1 MHCESCVSKVQ
12 GALKVIEGIEE
23 ANVSLP
29 GKFVSI
35 RGEVKTEDILNAISS
50 VGYKASLI
58 KEVDSKKSSEVDNKT
73 PKSELRKLFPLLL
86 IFIYISIASIGMN
99 MPKID
104 SSQLMLDFMGLF
116 YIVFSFF
123 KFLDYKNFPAS
134 FAMYDPIAMRLSHYG
149 WSYPFIETT
158 LGILILFRIE
168 ILLTMIITI
177 AMLGITTIG
186 VTKTLLQGKN
196 IQCACLGTTLK
207 LPMTKATFIEN
218 SVMIIMALSFLI
230 SKSY

>member
-35 RGEVKTEDILNAISS
+35 RGKVKTKDILNAISS

-58 KEVDSKKSSEVDNKT
+58 KEVDSKKREINKNP
-73 PKSELRKLFPLLL
+73 PKSELKELFPLLL
-86 IFIYISIASIGMN
+86 IFIYILTASIGMN
-99 MPKID
+99 LPRID
-104 SSQLMLDFMGLF
+104 SSELMLDFMGLF
-116 YIVFSFF
+116 YIIFSFF

-134 FAMYDPIAMRLSHYG
+134 FAMYDPIAMRLSYYG

-177 AMLGITTIG
+177 TMLGITTIG

-207 LPMTKATFIEN
+207 LPMTKVTFIEN
-218 SVMIIMALSFLI
+218 SAMIIMAISFLI
-230 SKSY
+230 SNSY

>member
-58 KEVDSKKSSEVDNKT
+58 KEVDSKKREINKNP
-73 PKSELRKLFPLLL
+73 PKSELRELFPLLL
-86 IFIYISIASIGMN
+86 IFIYILTASIGMN
-99 MPKID
+99 LPRID
-104 SSQLMLDFMGLF
+104 SSELMLDFMGLF
-116 YIVFSFF
+116 YIIFSFF

-134 FAMYDPIAMRLSHYG
+134 FAMYDPIAMRLSYYG

-177 AMLGITTIG
+177 TMLGITTIG

>member
-58 KEVDSKKSSEVDNKT
+58 KEVDSKKREINKNP
-73 PKSELRKLFPLLL
+73 PKSELKELFPLLL
-86 IFIYISIASIGMN
+86 IFIYILTASIGMN
-99 MPKID
+99 LPRID
-104 SSQLMLDFMGLF
+104 SSELMLDFMGLF
-116 YIVFSFF
+116 YIIFSFF

-134 FAMYDPIAMRLSHYG
+134 FAMYDPIAMRLSYYG

-177 AMLGITTIG
+177 TMLGITTIG

-218 SVMIIMALSFLI
+218 SAMIIMAISFLI
-230 SKSY
+230 SNSY

>member
-58 KEVDSKKSSEVDNKT
+58 KEVDSKKREINKNP
-73 PKSELRKLFPLLL
+73 PKSELKELFPLLL
-86 IFIYISIASIGMN
+86 IFIYILTASIGMN
-99 MPKID
+99 LPRID
-104 SSQLMLDFMGLF
+104 SSELMLDFMGLF
-116 YIVFSFF
+116 YIIFSFF

-134 FAMYDPIAMRLSHYG
+134 FSMYDPIARRFSYYG
-149 WSYPFIETT
+149 WSYPFIETI

-177 AMLGITTIG
+177 TMLGITTIG

-196 IQCACLGTTLK
+196 IQCACLGTALK

-218 SVMIIMALSFLI
+218 SVMIIMAMFFLI
-230 SKSY
+230 GKS

>member
-35 RGEVKTEDILNAISS
+35 RGEVETEDILNAISS

-58 KEVDSKKSSEVDNKT
+58 KEVDSKKREINKNP
-73 PKSELRKLFPLLL
+73 PKSELKELFPLLL
-86 IFIYISIASIGMN
+86 IFIYILTASIGMN
-99 MPKID
+99 LPRID
-104 SSQLMLDFMGLF
+104 SSELMLDFMGLF
-116 YIVFSFF
+116 YIIFSFF

-134 FAMYDPIAMRLSHYG
+134 FAMYDPIAMRLSYYG

-218 SVMIIMALSFLI
+218 SAMIIMALSFLI

>member
-35 RGEVKTEDILNAISS
+35 RGEVKTKDILNAISS

-58 KEVDSKKSSEVDNKT
+58 KEVDSKKREINKNP
-73 PKSELRKLFPLLL
+73 PKSELRELFPLLL
-86 IFIYISIASIGMN
+86 IFIYILTASIGMN
-99 MPKID
+99 LPRID
-104 SSQLMLDFMGLF
+104 SSELMLDFMGLF
-116 YIVFSFF
+116 YIIFSFF

-134 FAMYDPIAMRLSHYG
+134 FAMYDPIAMRLSYYG

-177 AMLGITTIG
+177 TMLGITTIG

-196 IQCACLGTTLK
+196 IQCACLGTALK

-218 SVMIIMALSFLI
+218 SVMIIMAISFLI
-230 SKSY
+230 SNSY

>member
-58 KEVDSKKSSEVDNKT
+58 KEVDSKKREINKNP
-73 PKSELRKLFPLLL
+73 PKSELRELFPLLL
-86 IFIYISIASIGMN
+86 IFIYILTASIGMN
-99 MPKID
+99 LPRID
-104 SSQLMLDFMGLF
+104 SSELMLDFMGLF
-116 YIVFSFF
+116 YIIFSFF

-134 FAMYDPIAMRLSHYG
+134 FSMYDPIAKRFSYYG

-177 AMLGITTIG
+177 TMLGITTIG
-186 VTKTLLQGKN
+186 VTKTLLKGKN
-196 IQCACLGTTLK
+196 IQCACLGTALK

-218 SVMIIMALSFLI
+218 SVMITMALSFLI

>member
-58 KEVDSKKSSEVDNKT
+58 KEVDSKKREINKNP
-73 PKSELRKLFPLLL
+73 PKSELRELFPLLL
-86 IFIYISIASIGMN
+86 IFIYILTASIGMN
-99 MPKID
+99 LPRID
-104 SSQLMLDFMGLF
+104 SSELMLDFMGLF
-116 YIVFSFF
+116 YIIFSFF

-134 FAMYDPIAMRLSHYG
+134 FAMYDPIAMRLSYYG

-218 SVMIIMALSFLI
+218 SAMIIMALSFLI

>member
-12 GALKVIEGIEE
+12 DALKVIEGIEE

-29 GKFVSI
+29 GKFVNI
-35 RGEVKTEDILNAISS
+35 RGKVKTKNILIAISN

-58 KEVDSKKSSEVDNKT
+58 KEFDSKKRETNKNP
-73 PKSELRKLFPLLL
+73 PKSELRELFPLLL
-86 IFIYISIASIGMN
+86 IFIYILTASIGMN
-99 MPKID
+99 LPRID
-104 SSQLMLDFMGLF
+104 SSELMLDFMGLF
-116 YIVFSFF
+116 YIIFSFF

-134 FAMYDPIAMRLSHYG
+134 FAMYDPIAMRLSYYG

>member
-58 KEVDSKKSSEVDNKT
+58 KEVDSKKREINKNP
-73 PKSELRKLFPLLL
+73 PKSELKELFPLLL
-86 IFIYISIASIGMN
+86 IFIYILTASIGMN
-99 MPKID
+99 LPRID
-104 SSQLMLDFMGLF
+104 SSELMLDFMGLF
-116 YIVFSFF
+116 YIIFSFF

-134 FAMYDPIAMRLSHYG
+134 FAMYDPIAMRLSYYG

-158 LGILILFRIE
+158 LGVLILFRIE

-177 AMLGITTIG
+177 TMLGITTIG

-207 LPMTKATFIEN
+207 LPMTKVTFIEN
-218 SVMIIMALSFLI
+218 SAMIIMAISFLI
-230 SKSY
+230 SNSY

>member
-23 ANVSLP
+23 ANVSLR

-58 KEVDSKKSSEVDNKT
+58 KEVDSKKREINKNP
-73 PKSELRKLFPLLL
+73 PKSELRELFPLLL
-86 IFIYISIASIGMN
+86 IFIYILTASIGMN
-99 MPKID
+99 LPRID
-104 SSQLMLDFMGLF
+104 SSELMLDFMGLF
-116 YIVFSFF
+116 YIIFSFF

-134 FAMYDPIAMRLSHYG
+134 FAMYDPIAMRLSYYG

-177 AMLGITTIG
+177 TMLGITTIG
-186 VTKTLLQGKN
+186 VTKTLLKGKN
-196 IQCACLGTTLK
+196 IQCACLGTALK

>member
-58 KEVDSKKSSEVDNKT
+58 KEVDSKKREINKNP
-73 PKSELRKLFPLLL
+73 PKSELKELFPLLL
-86 IFIYISIASIGMN
+86 IFIYILTASIGMN
-99 MPKID
+99 LPRID
-104 SSQLMLDFMGLF
+104 SSELMLDFMGLF
-116 YIVFSFF
+116 YIIFSFF

-134 FAMYDPIAMRLSHYG
+134 FAMYDPIAMRLSYYG

>member
-58 KEVDSKKSSEVDNKT
+58 KEVDSKKREINKNP
-73 PKSELRKLFPLLL
+73 PKSELKELFPLLL
-86 IFIYISIASIGMN
+86 IFIYILTASIGMN
-99 MPKID
+99 LPRID
-104 SSQLMLDFMGLF
+104 SSELMLDFMGLF
-116 YIVFSFF
+116 YIIFSFF

-134 FAMYDPIAMRLSHYG
+134 FAMYDPIAMRLSYYG

-177 AMLGITTIG
+177 TMLGITTIG

-218 SVMIIMALSFLI
+218 SAMIIMALSFLI
-230 SKSY
+230 SNSY

>member
-58 KEVDSKKSSEVDNKT
+58 KEVDSKKREINKNP
-73 PKSELRKLFPLLL
+73 PKSELRELFPLLL
-86 IFIYISIASIGMN
+86 IFIYILTASIGMN
-99 MPKID
+99 LPRID
-104 SSQLMLDFMGLF
+104 SSELMLDFMGLF
-116 YIVFSFF
+116 YIIFSFF

-134 FAMYDPIAMRLSHYG
+134 FAMYDPIAMRLSYYG

-207 LPMTKATFIEN
+207 LPMTKVTFIEN
-218 SVMIIMALSFLI
+218 SAMIIMAISFLI
-230 SKSY
+230 SNSY

>member
-58 KEVDSKKSSEVDNKT
+58 KEVDSKKREINKNP
-73 PKSELRKLFPLLL
+73 PKSELRELFPLLL
-86 IFIYISIASIGMN
+86 IFIYILTASIGMN
-99 MPKID
+99 LPRID
-104 SSQLMLDFMGLF
+104 SSELMLDFMGLF
-116 YIVFSFF
+116 YIIFSFF

-134 FAMYDPIAMRLSHYG
+134 FAMYDPIAMRLSYYG

-168 ILLTMIITI
+168 ILLTMVITI
-177 AMLGITTIG
+177 TMLGITTIG
-186 VTKTLLQGKN
+186 VSKTLLQGKN
-196 IQCACLGTTLK
+196 IQCACLGTALK

-218 SVMIIMALSFLI
+218 SAMITMAISFLI
-230 SKSY
+230 GKSY

>member
-23 ANVSLP
+23 AKVSLP

-58 KEVDSKKSSEVDNKT
+58 KEVDSKKREINKNP
-73 PKSELRKLFPLLL
+73 PKSELRELFPLLL
-86 IFIYISIASIGMN
+86 IFIYILTASIGMN
-99 MPKID
+99 LPRID
-104 SSQLMLDFMGLF
+104 SSELMLDFMGLF
-116 YIVFSFF
+116 YIIFSFF

-134 FAMYDPIAMRLSHYG
+134 FAMYDPIAMRLSYYG

-218 SVMIIMALSFLI
+218 SAMIIMALSFLI

>member
-58 KEVDSKKSSEVDNKT
+58 KEVDSKKREINKNP
-73 PKSELRKLFPLLL
+73 PKSELKELFPLLL
-86 IFIYISIASIGMN
+86 IFIYILTASIGMN
-99 MPKID
+99 LPRID
-104 SSQLMLDFMGLF
+104 SSELMLDFMGLF
-116 YIVFSFF
+116 YIIFSFF

-134 FAMYDPIAMRLSHYG
+134 FAMYDPIAMRLSYYG

-218 SVMIIMALSFLI
+218 SAMIIMAISFLI
-230 SKSY
+230 SNSY

>member
-58 KEVDSKKSSEVDNKT
+58 KEVDSKKREINKNP
-73 PKSELRKLFPLLL
+73 PKSELRELFPLLL
-86 IFIYISIASIGMN
+86 IFIYILTASIGMN
-99 MPKID
+99 LPRID
-104 SSQLMLDFMGLF
+104 SSELMLDFMGLF
-116 YIVFSFF
+116 YIIFSFF

-134 FAMYDPIAMRLSHYG
+134 FAMYDPIAMRLSYYG

-158 LGILILFRIE
+158 LGILILFRIK

-177 AMLGITTIG
+177 AMLGITTVG

>member
-58 KEVDSKKSSEVDNKT
+58 KEVDSKKREINKNP
-73 PKSELRKLFPLLL
+73 PKSELKELFPLLL
-86 IFIYISIASIGMN
+86 IFIYILTASIGMN
-99 MPKID
+99 LPRID
-104 SSQLMLDFMGLF
+104 SSELMLDFMGLF
-116 YIVFSFF
+116 YIIFSFF

-134 FAMYDPIAMRLSHYG
+134 FAMYDPIAMRLSYYG

-218 SVMIIMALSFLI
+218 SAMIIMAFSFLI
-230 SKSY
+230 SNSY

>member
-35 RGEVKTEDILNAISS
+35 RGEVETEDILNAISS

-58 KEVDSKKSSEVDNKT
+58 KEVDSKKREINKNP
-73 PKSELRKLFPLLL
+73 PKSELKELFPLLL
-86 IFIYISIASIGMN
+86 IFIYILTASIGMN
-99 MPKID
+99 LPRID
-104 SSQLMLDFMGLF
+104 SSELMLDFMGLF
-116 YIVFSFF
+116 YIIFSFF

-134 FAMYDPIAMRLSHYG
+134 FAMYDPIAMRLSYYG

-196 IQCACLGTTLK
+196 IQCACLGTALK

>member
-58 KEVDSKKSSEVDNKT
+58 KEVDSKKREINKNP
-73 PKSELRKLFPLLL
+73 PKSELKELFPLLL
-86 IFIYISIASIGMN
+86 IFIYILTTSIGMN
-99 MPKID
+99 LPRID
-104 SSQLMLDFMGLF
+104 SSELMLDFMGLF
-116 YIVFSFF
+116 YIIFSFF

-134 FAMYDPIAMRLSHYG
+134 FAMYDPIAMRLSYYG

-230 SKSY
+230 GKSY

>member
-58 KEVDSKKSSEVDNKT
+58 KEVDSKKREINKNP
-73 PKSELRKLFPLLL
+73 PKSELKKLFPLLL
-86 IFIYISIASIGMN
+86 IFIYILTASIGMN
-99 MPKID
+99 LPRID
-104 SSQLMLDFMGLF
+104 SSELMLDFMGLF
-116 YIVFSFF
+116 YIIFSFF

-134 FAMYDPIAMRLSHYG
+134 FSMYDPIAKRFSYYG

-218 SVMIIMALSFLI
+218 SAMIIMAFSFLI
-230 SKSY
+230 SNSY

>member
-58 KEVDSKKSSEVDNKT
+58 KEVDSKKREINKNP
-73 PKSELRKLFPLLL
+73 PKSELRELFPLLL
-86 IFIYISIASIGMN
+86 IFIYILTASIGMN
-99 MPKID
+99 LPRID
-104 SSQLMLDFMGLF
+104 SSELMLDFMGLF
-116 YIVFSFF
+116 YIIFSFF

-134 FAMYDPIAMRLSHYG
+134 FAMYDPIAMRLSYYG

-177 AMLGITTIG
+177 TMLGITTIG

-218 SVMIIMALSFLI
+218 SAMIIMALSFLI

>member
-58 KEVDSKKSSEVDNKT
+58 KEVDSKKREINKNP
-73 PKSELRKLFPLLL
+73 PKSELRELFPLLL
-86 IFIYISIASIGMN
+86 IFIYILTASIGMN
-99 MPKID
+99 LPRID
-104 SSQLMLDFMGLF
+104 SSELMLDFMGLF
-116 YIVFSFF
+116 YIIFSFF

-134 FAMYDPIAMRLSHYG
+134 FAMYDPIAMRLSYYG

>member
-58 KEVDSKKSSEVDNKT
+58 KEVDSKKREINKNP
-73 PKSELRKLFPLLL
+73 PKSELRELFPLLL
-86 IFIYISIASIGMN
+86 IFIYILTASISMN
-99 MPKID
+99 LPRID
-104 SSQLMLDFMGLF
+104 SSELMLDFMGLF
-116 YIVFSFF
+116 YIIFSFF

-134 FAMYDPIAMRLSHYG
+134 FAMYDPIAMRLSYYG

-177 AMLGITTIG
+177 TMLGITTIG

-196 IQCACLGTTLK
+196 IQCACLGTALK

-218 SVMIIMALSFLI
+218 SVMIIMAMFFLI
-230 SKSY
+230 GKS

>member
-35 RGEVKTEDILNAISS
+35 RGEVETEDILNAISS

-58 KEVDSKKSSEVDNKT
+58 KEVDSKKREINKNP
-73 PKSELRKLFPLLL
+73 PKSELKELFPLLL
-86 IFIYISIASIGMN
+86 IFIYILTASIGMN
-99 MPKID
+99 LPRID
-104 SSQLMLDFMGLF
+104 SSELMLDFMGLF
-116 YIVFSFF
+116 YIIFSFF

-134 FAMYDPIAMRLSHYG
+134 FFLYDPIARRFSYYG
-149 WSYPFIETT
+149 WSYPFIETI

-177 AMLGITTIG
+177 TMLGITTIG

-196 IQCACLGTTLK
+196 IQCACLGTALK

-218 SVMIIMALSFLI
+218 SVMIIMAMFFLI
-230 SKSY
+230 GKS

>member
-58 KEVDSKKSSEVDNKT
+58 KEVDSKKKEINKNP
-73 PKSELRKLFPLLL
+73 PKSELRELFPLLL
-86 IFIYISIASIGMN
+86 IFIYILTASIGMN
-99 MPKID
+99 LPRID
-104 SSQLMLDFMGLF
+104 SSELMLDFMGLF
-116 YIVFSFF
+116 YIIFSFF

-134 FAMYDPIAMRLSHYG
+134 FAMYDPIAMRLSYYG

-177 AMLGITTIG
+177 TMLGITTIG

>member
-58 KEVDSKKSSEVDNKT
+58 KEVDSKKREINKNP
-73 PKSELRKLFPLLL
+73 PKSELRELFPLLL
-86 IFIYISIASIGMN
+86 IFIYILTASIGMN
-99 MPKID
+99 LPRID
-104 SSQLMLDFMGLF
+104 SSELMLDFMGLF
-116 YIVFSFF
+116 YIIFSFF

-134 FAMYDPIAMRLSHYG
+134 FAMYDPIAMRLSYYG

-177 AMLGITTIG
+177 TMLGITTIG
-186 VTKTLLQGKN
+186 VTKTLLQGEN
-196 IQCACLGTTLK
+196 IQCACLGTALK

-230 SKSY
+230 GKSY

>member
-58 KEVDSKKSSEVDNKT
+58 KEVDSKKREINKNP
-73 PKSELRKLFPLLL
+73 PKSELRELFPLLL
-86 IFIYISIASIGMN
+86 IFIYILTASIGMN
-99 MPKID
+99 LPRID
-104 SSQLMLDFMGLF
+104 SSELMLDFMGLF
-116 YIVFSFF
+116 YIIFSFF

-134 FAMYDPIAMRLSHYG
+134 FAMYDPIAMRLSYYG

-177 AMLGITTIG
+177 TMLGITTIG

-218 SVMIIMALSFLI
+218 SAMIIMALSFLI
-230 SKSY
+230 SNSY